1 MVDNTLLWC
10 YSIRVGQEEHVMNID
25 ELKTLWRFWT
35 VGGVWQGCR
44 ATGQMVRAGTYS
56 AVLKQAEWFE
66 QSTW

>member
-1 MVDNTLLWC
+1 
-10 YSIRVGQEEHVMNID
+10 MNID

-44 ATGQMVRAGTYS
+44 ATGQMIKAGTYS

-66 QSTW
+66 QSNR